1 MLGRFR
7 ITAAARAA
15 HTAAYAAFEAE
26 DWPLAGHQ
34 LAAAAAMLPAGRAQR
49 AAWFDA
55 ALAYKFARDWARAYE
70 HGRTAASLVER
81 GKEEPAFWNLGIA
94 ATMLREWDTARDAW
108 AGYGL
113 RLPAGTGEITEDLG
127 PTCVRI
133 ETGGGQEVVWAIRI
147 CPTRARIVNV
157 PFRPS
162 RRYGEVV
169 LHDGVPNGE
178 RVSGG
183 RTVPVFDEIALF
195 TPSDLATLTV
205 DADAPEQ
212 ADVEALADLFAQ
224 ERYGMEMP
232 STRRDLCA
240 CCSESTVRQERVIP
254 VGRQQFLL
262 AAPLDR
268 ARELLDRWRAER
280 PGERSWENLHPAT

>member
-1 MLGRFR
+1 MSRAA
-7 ITAAARAA
+7 TAAG
-15 HTAAYAAFEAE
+15 YAAFEAE
-26 DWPLAGHQ
+26 DWPLAGQ
-34 LAAAAAMLPAGRAQR
+34 RLAEAAATLPKGRAKR
-49 AAWFDA
+49 TMWFDA
-55 ALAYKFARDWARAYE
+55 ALAYKFARDWPRAYE
-70 HGRTAASLVER
+70 HGLTAASLVKR
-81 GKEEPAFWNLGIA
+81 GKQEPAFWNLGIA

-113 RLPAGTGEITEDLG
+113 QLPPGTGEIAEELG

-133 ETGGGQEVVWAIRI
+133 ETDAGQEVVWAVRV

-157 PFRPS
+157 PFHPS
-162 RRYGEVV
+162 RRFGEVV

-178 RVSGG
+178 RVANG

-212 ADVEALADLFAQ
+212 ADIKALAELFAD
-224 ERYGMEMP
+224 ERYGVELP

-240 CCSESTVRQERVIP
+240 CCSGSTVRQDQVIP
-254 VGRQQFLL
+254 VGRQQVLL
-262 AAPLDR
+262 AAPLEH
-268 ARELLDRWRAER
+268 ARKLLDRWRAER
-280 PGERSWENLHPAT
+280 PGERSWENLHPAA